1 MLHAWSSLRI
11 LVAQARGLAC
21 IAVVRMVR
29 SRFWTELQNFSIMF
43 FKKDI
48 VSFSSPISTRTMAS
62 VTIENVTVPRDVDNV
77 PRPVVALGA
86 TSVTKDW
93 ENARHQHHKAQLIYS
108 VRGILNCEIEDGVWI
123 VPPQC
128 AVWIPGD
135 LPHSARGAGETECY
149 CLFVDPGATPDLPK
163 SCCTISVSPL
173 LRELLLKAASFPAL
187 YALGGREDRLIAAL
201 LDELIEAPVEDL
213 HLPMPRDPRLRR
225 LVQMMLADP
234 ANKTSKADW
243 APRIGMSER
252 SMSRILLHEIGMSF
266 GRWRRQLHVILA
278 LQRLT
283 KGESVQTVALELGY
297 ENASGFV
304 TMFRKAV
311 GKPPARYLSDRM
323 SGAEL
328 DCVPGI
334 RLPDEI
340 SP

>member
-1 MLHAWSSLRI
+1 MSS
-11 LVAQARGLAC
+11 
-21 IAVVRMVR
+21 IAI
-29 SRFWTELQNFSIMF
+29 TDLT
-43 FKKDI
+43 
-48 VSFSSPISTRTMAS
+48 VSK
-62 VTIENVTVPRDVDNV
+62 DVDNV
-77 PRPVVALGA
+77 PRPVVALSA
-86 TSVTKDW
+86 MPVTKDW
-93 ENARHQHHKAQLIYS
+93 EHARHRHRRAQLLYS

-135 LPHSARGAGETECY
+135 LPHAARGSGETECH
-149 CLFVDPGATPDLPK
+149 CLFVEPDAAPDLPK

-173 LRELLLKAASFPAL
+173 LRELLLKVAGFPEL
-187 YALGGREDRLIAAL
+187 YPLGSREDRLIAVL
-201 LDELIEAPVEDL
+201 LDELAMAPVEDL

-225 LVQMMLADP
+225 LAEMLLTDP
-234 ANKTSKADW
+234 TDKTSKSDW
-243 APRIGMSER
+243 ATRIGMSER
-252 SMSRILLHEIGMSF
+252 SMSRLLVHEIGMSF

-311 GKPPARYLSDRM
+311 GKPPARYLADRTANAQ
-323 SGAEL
+323 SAAIR
-328 DCVPGI
+328 GI
-334 RLPDEI
+334 VLADQV